1 MKCLLLLQIIR
12 QLSFAWSEVKILQK
26 YWLTKGS
33 THLNDAV
40 VTCTMQSLTSPKQ
53 DHQEKQSNL
62 SQASSKDCLS
72 CRIWGGI
79 VHLGI
84 AGFVG
89 SHVHQMPGR
98 FSKAFVGLF
107 SFGEKL
113 RLFLHSIHPALAK
126 TLIFNLVKFVRLIS
140 SWKFLVFTYRFIK
153 PKCIKLFSG

>member
-1 MKCLLLLQIIR
+1 MQHHTKNTCVT
-12 QLSFAWSEVKILQK
+12 WSVYFYYRLFDSCRLHEVRWKHYK

-126 TLIFNLVKFVRLIS
+126 TLILTLTS
-140 SWKFLVFTYRFIK
+140 L
-153 PKCIKLFSG
+153 

>member
-1 MKCLLLLQIIR
+1 MWHEVSTFITDYSTAVVCMK
-12 QLSFAWSEVKILQK
+12 WGENPTN
-26 YWLTKGS
+26 TKGS

-107 SFGEKL
+107 SFGEKF
-113 RLFLHSIHPALAK
+113 RFFLHSFHPVLAK
-126 TLIFNLVKFVRLIS
+126 TLILTLTSLRLIS
-140 SWKFLVFTYRFIK
+140 SLKFLVFTYRFIK
-153 PKCIKLFSG
+153 PRRIKLFSG

>member
-1 MKCLLLLQIIR
+1 
-12 QLSFAWSEVKILQK
+12 
-26 YWLTKGS
+26 
-33 THLNDAV
+33 
-40 VTCTMQSLTSPKQ
+40 MQSLTSPKQ

-107 SFGEKL
+107 SFGVGSL
-113 RLFLHSIHPALAK
+113 GL
-126 TLIFNLVKFVRLIS
+126 VRLVGINPSTFKKS
-140 SWKFLVFTYRFIK
+140 SVE
-153 PKCIKLFSG
+153 